1 MIMQDKTITEP
12 MKMWEVQ
19 RFAFETALMKKLRAH

>member
-1 MIMQDKTITEP
+1 MIMQDKIITEL

-19 RFAFETALMKKLRAH
+19 RFGSETALMKKLSRD